1 MLNITNY
8 QGNANQ
14 NHSEVI
20 LHTSWNAIIKF
31 NLYITNVSKYV
42 KKLEPLDTVGDNAK
56 WYSHYGKQYKV
67 SSKITNES
75 VLWLTNS
82 ISENISKEI
91 QSTDLKE

>member
-67 SSKITNES
+67 SSFKKNLKI
-75 VLWLTNS
+75 
-82 ISENISKEI
+82 
-91 QSTDLKE
+91 